1 MINRDRALA
10 IVIVWV
16 IGFALLGVY
25 AAIGQTTG
33 VDLDLNQ
40 IRERVSG
47 ERFLE
52 AEISVTDEQIGQT
65 CDANLDRRNNESTH
79 AVDGHPDHGTN
90 IIIESGVNG
99 TVFTNVESEAFE
111 EATRSFVIGGP
122 IRVYTQIGHDEVS
135 SMGYG
140 LEFECNPLTTTTS
153 TTSPPPT
160 VDSTTTTSTTGPPPV
175 TTTTE
180 PPPIN
185 GIDTGGGGC
194 ADGACDVSMAATT
207 LSADGNWSL
216 SPLTTWV
223 LIGVVWSL
231 LAGLAWAFIHGAT
244 RRSDG

>member
-1 MINRDRALA
+1 MTDRTWYLA
-10 IVIVWV
+10 VFVVVV
-16 IGFALLGVY
+16 IGLTVAAAAAFA
-25 AAIGQTTG
+25 QTTG
-33 VDLDLNQ
+33 VDLDLNE
-40 IRERVSG
+40 IRRGEAG

-140 LEFECNPLTTTTS
+140 LEFECNPPTTTT
-153 TTSPPPT
+153 TTT
-160 VDSTTTTSTTGPPPV
+160 VPEPSTTTTTVGEPPV

-185 GIDTGGGGC
+185 GIDTGGGAC
-194 ADGACDVSMAATT
+194 ADGGCD
-207 LSADGNWSL
+207 G
-216 SPLTTWV
+216 
-223 LIGVVWSL
+223 
-231 LAGLAWAFIHGAT
+231 
-244 RRSDG
+244 SDG